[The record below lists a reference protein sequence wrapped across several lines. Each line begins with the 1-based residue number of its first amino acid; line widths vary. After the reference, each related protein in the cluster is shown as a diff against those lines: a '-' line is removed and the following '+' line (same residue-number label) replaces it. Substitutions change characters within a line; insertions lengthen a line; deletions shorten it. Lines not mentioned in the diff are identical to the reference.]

1 MVVLAD
7 RNHLSRFTLKNRA
20 FQTLGMVCAK
30 RLASDAVV
38 ASDKTKGNDMTEET
52 KTATNFGADVFGE
65 EAIRTYLSKDTAKKL
80 QATIREGKPLDPSI
94 AGEVAH
100 GIRHWAMDRGAT
112 HYTHWFLPMT
122 GSTAEKHDAF
132 LEIKDGEPIMQF
144 SGKNLIVG
152 EPDAS
157 SFPSGGIR
165 STFEARGYTAWD
177 PTSPAFIKR
186 HSNGAT
192 LCIPTA
198 FCAYTGESLDKK
210 TPLLRSMQALDKSL
224 KRLMTLFGR
233 PEGHSACTLGAE
245 QEYFLVDKEFWKKRP
260 DLVLTGRTLFGA
272 PSAKGQQLEDHY
284 FGTIPDRILSFM
296 NDVERELWKLGIP
309 AKTRHNEVA
318 PAQFELAPQF
328 EELNLATDHNM
339 LVMDALRNVAE
350 KHGLKCLLHEK
361 PYAGVNGSGKHNNW
375 SVSYGGKNLLDPGR
389 DPNDNALFL
398 TMLCAVI
405 EAVDRHADLLRASVA
420 GAGNDHRLGA
430 NEAPPAVISIYVG
443 DQLAEVLDRIEK
455 GRADKGKQAGT
466 MKLGSDVLPTIP
478 KDATDR
484 NRTSPFAFTG
494 NKFEFRAPG
503 SSVCCAGPMTVLNTI
518 VAEAVDRIAG
528 ELEAAKVAGKAKP
541 GEHTAAFHNALQ
553 KILQASLKEH
563 KRVVF
568 NGNGY
573 EADWPKEAEKRGLPN
588 APDTPSALAALTK
601 KENAR
606 LFEKYG
612 VMTKRELE
620 SRHEILLEE
629 YAKKIRIEGACARD
643 IASEMILPAVKA
655 EYSETVGAFMQ
666 AEKCGISSGTTALKE
681 EAVEIGAGLDQLKA
695 DIKKLDEALGWMD
708 ASRSTATTDIIT
720 AMTALR
726 ATVDRLEHSVA
737 EDKWPLPKY
746 RDMLFLY

>member
-1 MVVLAD
+1 
-7 RNHLSRFTLKNRA
+7 
-20 FQTLGMVCAK
+20 
-30 RLASDAVV
+30 
-38 ASDKTKGNDMTEET
+38 MTEET
-52 KTATNFGADVFGE
+52 KAATDFGADVFGE
-65 EAIRTYLSKDTAKKL
+65 EAINTYLSKDTAKKL

-132 LEIKDGEPIMQF
+132 LELKDGMPIMQF

-198 FCAYTGESLDKK
+198 FCAYKGESLDKK

-224 KRLMTLFGR
+224 KRLMKLFGR
-233 PEGHSACTLGAE
+233 GEAHTACTLGAE
-245 QEYFLVDKEFWKKRP
+245 QEYFLVDKAYWKKRP
-260 DLVLTGRTLFGA
+260 DLVMTGRTLFGA

-339 LVMDALRNVAE
+339 LVMDTLRNVAE

-375 SVSYGGKNLLDPGR
+375 SVTYGGKNLLDPGN
-389 DPNDNALFL
+389 DPHENAVFL

-405 EAVDRHADLLRASVA
+405 EAVDKHADLLRASVA

-443 DQLAEVLDRIEK
+443 DQLAEVLERIENPQSAKHEAK
-455 GRADKGKQAGT
+455 GTLKVGVDT
-466 MKLGSDVLPTIP
+466 LPAIP

-518 VAEAVDRIAG
+518 VAEAVDRIAD
-528 ELEAAKVAGKAKP
+528 ELEKAKVAGKAKP
-541 GEHTAAFHNALQ
+541 GEHTPAFHNALQ
-553 KILQASLKEH
+553 KILQTIIKSH

-573 EADWPKEAEKRGLPN
+573 EADWPKEAERRGLPN
-588 APDTPSALAALTK
+588 ASDTPAALAALAK
-601 KENAR
+601 KENVA
-606 LFEKYG
+606 LFTKYG

-620 SRHEILLEE
+620 SRREIFLEE
-629 YAKKIRIEGACARD
+629 YAKKVRIEGNTALD
-643 IASEMILPAVKA
+643 IASEMILPAARNEYKETA
-655 EYSETVGAFMQ
+655 EAFAA
-666 AEKCGISSGTTALKE
+666 AEKVGVSSGTAALKKSLVELGSGLDALKSGIGNLETALGN
-681 EAVEIGAGLDQLKA
+681 I
-695 DIKKLDEALGWMD
+695 DEAAIL
-708 ASRSTATTDIIT
+708 A
-720 AMTALR
+720 AMQALR
-726 ATVDRLEHSVA
+726 LAVDGLEKKVSDA
-737 EDKWPLPKY
+737 RWPLPKY